1 MARDEA
7 FLMDRGR
14 RRGAESGNPMKVV
27 ITELEPCKRGLEVEI
42 PPDRVAREMDRAF
55 DDYSRHARIPGFRK
69 GRIPI
74 DVVRRRFGKEV
85 RDEVVG
91 TMVREEATRILAEK
105 KLEPVEPP
113 ILEEV
118 KYEDGQPLSFRAT
131 FEILPEIAVA
141 DYRKMAVSVP
151 RHEVTD
157 ELLESSLR
165 GMAERAAKLEEV
177 AGRPVQKGDY
187 IVGTLSCRFLRGRGK
202 NLKDEKLFL
211 EAGSDENHPD
221 FNAAILGMEPG
232 QSRTFE
238 VEYPDDYNAV
248 TLRGCAVE
256 YQVALQEIKKKVV
269 PPLDDGL
276 AREFGNFASLA
287 ELRAKVREELE
298 RRAAEAERSEAR
310 HRILADLVQ
319 RHPMEVPASLVESQI
334 DLHLEG
340 MAREMI
346 SRGVDPTKAEVNWP
360 EERARA
366 RPAATD
372 AVRAMLILDAIAARE
387 GLAASE
393 DDVNAWLREEARRR
407 KTSVADVKGNSAERG
422 RLAGIRR
429 QIVREK
435 SLDFLLDDATI
446 TREVR

>member
-1 MARDEA
+1 
-7 FLMDRGR
+7 
-14 RRGAESGNPMKVV
+14 MKVV

-91 TMVREEATRILAEK
+91 SMVREEASRILAEK

-118 KYEDGQPLSFRAT
+118 KYQDGQPLSFRAT

-141 DYRKMAVSVP
+141 DYKKMTVSIP

-157 ELLESSLR
+157 DLLESSLR

-177 AGRPVQKGDY
+177 PGRPVQKGDF
-187 IVGTLSCRFLRGRGK
+187 IVGTLSCRFLHGRGK

-211 EAGSDENHPD
+211 EAGSEENHPD

-232 QSRTFE
+232 DSRTFE

-248 TLRGCAVE
+248 SLRGCAVE
-256 YQVALQEIKKKVV
+256 YQVTLKEIKKKVV
-269 PPLDDGL
+269 PPLDDDL
-276 AREFGNFASLA
+276 AREFGNFTSLA
-287 ELRAKVREELE
+287 ELRSKVRDELE

-310 HRILADLVQ
+310 HRILAELVG
-319 RHPMEVPASLVESQI
+319 RHPVEVPASLVESQI
-334 DLHLEG
+334 DLRLEG

-360 EERARA
+360 EERERA

-387 GLAASE
+387 GIVASE

-407 KTSVADVKGNSAERG
+407 KSSVADVKGNSAEKA

>member
-1 MARDEA
+1 
-7 FLMDRGR
+7 
-14 RRGAESGNPMKVV
+14 MKVV
-27 ITELEPCKRGLEVEI
+27 ITELEQCKRGLEVEI
-42 PPDRVAREMDRAF
+42 PPERVAREMDRAF

-85 RDEVVG
+85 REEVVG
-91 TMVREEATRILAEK
+91 SLVREEATRILAEK

-131 FEILPEIAVA
+131 FEIFPEVAVA
-141 DYRKMAVSVP
+141 DYKKMAVSVP
-151 RHEVTD
+151 RHDVTD
-157 ELLESSLR
+157 EMVENSLH
-165 GMAERAAKLEEV
+165 GMAERAAKLEELP
-177 AGRPVQKGDY
+177 ARPVQKGDY

-211 EAGSDENHPD
+211 EAGSEENHPD

-232 QSRTFE
+232 NSRTFE

-248 TLRGCAVE
+248 SLRGCAVE
-256 YQVALQEIKKKVV
+256 YQVTLNELKKKVV
-269 PPLDDGL
+269 PPLDDDL
-276 AREFGNFASLA
+276 AREFGNFATLA
-287 ELRAKVREELE
+287 ELRSKVREELE
-298 RRAAEAERSEAR
+298 RRAIEAERSEAR
-310 HRILADLVQ
+310 HRILADLVG
-319 RHPMEVPASLVESQI
+319 RHPMEVPSSLVESQL
-334 DLHLEG
+334 DLRLEG

-346 SRGVDPTKAEVNWP
+346 ARGVDPTKADVNWP
-360 EERARA
+360 EERERA

-372 AVRAMLILDAIAARE
+372 AVRAMLILDAIATRE
-387 GLAASE
+387 GIEASE

-407 KTSVADVKGNSAERG
+407 KASVAEVKENLAQKA

>member
-1 MARDEA
+1 
-7 FLMDRGR
+7 
-14 RRGAESGNPMKVV
+14 MKVV
-27 ITELEPCKRGLEVEI
+27 ITELEQCKRGLEVEI
-42 PPDRVAREMDRAF
+42 PPERVAREMDRAF

-69 GRIPI
+69 GHIPI

-91 TMVREEATRILAEK
+91 SLVREEATRILAEK
-105 KLEPVEPP
+105 KLEPVEAP

-157 ELLESSLR
+157 ELVENSLR
-165 GMAERAAKLEEV
+165 GMAERAAKLEETP
-177 AGRPVQKGDY
+177 ARPVQKGDY
-187 IVGTLSCRFLRGRGK
+187 IVGTLSCRFVRGRGK

-211 EAGSDENHPD
+211 EAGSEENHPD

-232 QSRTFE
+232 TSRTFE

-256 YQVALQEIKKKVV
+256 YQVTLKEIKKKVV
-269 PPLDDGL
+269 PPLDDDL
-276 AREFGNFASLA
+276 AREFGNFTTLA

-298 RRAAEAERSEAR
+298 RRAVEAERSEAR
-310 HRILADLVQ
+310 QHILADLVG
-319 RHPMEVPASLVESQI
+319 RHPVPVPVTLVESQLDI
-334 DLHLEG
+334 RLEG

-346 SRGVDPTKAEVNWP
+346 ARGVDPTKADVNWP
-360 EERARA
+360 EERERA

-372 AVRAMLILDAIAARE
+372 AVRAMLILDAIATRE
-387 GLAASE
+387 GISASE

-407 KTSVADVKGNSAERG
+407 KATLADVKENLAQKA

>member
-1 MARDEA
+1 
-7 FLMDRGR
+7 
-14 RRGAESGNPMKVV
+14 MKVV

-69 GRIPI
+69 GHIPI

-91 TMVREEATRILAEK
+91 SMVREEATRILAEK

-141 DYRKMAVSVP
+141 DYRKMAVSIP

-157 ELLESSLR
+157 ELLENSLR

-177 AGRPVQKGDY
+177 PGRPVQKGDY
-187 IVGTLSCRFLRGRGK
+187 IVGTLSCRFMRGRGK
-202 NLKDEKLFL
+202 NLKDEKLLL
-211 EAGSDENHPD
+211 EAGSEENHPD
-221 FNAAILGMEPG
+221 FNAAVLGMEPG
-232 QSRTFE
+232 ENRTFE

-248 TLRGCAVE
+248 SLRGCAVE
-256 YQVALQEIKKKVV
+256 YQVSLQEIKRKVV
-269 PPLDDGL
+269 PPLDDDL
-276 AREFGNFASLA
+276 AKEFGNFTSLA
-287 ELRAKVREELE
+287 ELRAKVRDELE

-310 HRILADLVQ
+310 HRILAALVQ
-319 RHPMEVPASLVESQI
+319 RHPMDVPVSLVESQI
-334 DLHLEG
+334 DLRLEG

-346 SRGVDPTKAEVNWP
+346 SRGVDPTKAEVNWA
-360 EERARA
+360 EERERA

-387 GLAASE
+387 GIAASE

-407 KTSVADVKGNSAERG
+407 KSSVADVKGNPSEKA

>member
-1 MARDEA
+1 
-7 FLMDRGR
+7 
-14 RRGAESGNPMKVV
+14 MKVV

-69 GRIPI
+69 GHIPLE
-74 DVVRRRFGKEV
+74 VVRRRFGKEV

-91 TMVREEATRILAEK
+91 SMVREEATRILAEK
-105 KLEPVEPP
+105 KLDPVEPP

-131 FEILPEIAVA
+131 FEILPEIAVGE
-141 DYRKMAVSVP
+141 YRKMAVSVP

-165 GMAERAAKLEEV
+165 GMAERAAKLEELP
-177 AGRPVQKGDY
+177 GRPVQKGDY

-211 EAGSDENHPD
+211 EAGSEENHPD

-232 QSRTFE
+232 ESRTFE

-248 TLRGCAVE
+248 SLRGCALE
-256 YQVALQEIKKKVV
+256 YQVALKEIKKKVV
-269 PPLDDGL
+269 PPLDDEL

-287 ELRAKVREELE
+287 ELRSKVREELE

-310 HRILADLVQ
+310 HRILADLVG
-319 RHPMEVPASLVESQI
+319 RHPVEVPASLVESQI
-334 DLHLEG
+334 DLRLEG
-340 MAREMI
+340 MARDMI
-346 SRGVDPTKAEVNWP
+346 SRGVDPTKADVNWP
-360 EERARA
+360 EERERA

-372 AVRAMLILDAIAARE
+372 AVRATLILDVIAARE
-387 GLAASE
+387 GIVASE

-407 KTSVADVKGNSAERG
+407 KSSVADVKGNPAEKA